1 MTDPFESVVGLL
13 DEEIAAHRRLVELA
27 RAEQRALVR
36 GDVAELLQL
45 VSEQEAL
52 VTQIRSMERAR
63 TELLQLVSE
72 REGLGDDRLTFVDLV
87 QVSRPEVAERYVQQR
102 ETLRA
107 VLRELA
113 DVQKANALL
122 IQAHLSYVQTV
133 VTLMTRAA
141 GGTTSLVLDQL
152 A

>member
-72 REGLGDDRLTFVDLV
+72 REGLGSNCLTLVDLV
-87 QVSRPEVAERYVQQR
+87 QVSRPEVAERYAQQR
-102 ETLRA
+102 EALRA

-133 VTLMTRAA
+133 VTLMARAA